1 MDREDINN
9 YNNSEKKLKI
19 EDFVTKIVLGKGS
32 FGKVVLVKKNDNNH
46 FYAMKILKKAKLDK
60 QAQVNKVI
68 VERNILAGIVHP
80 FIIKL
85 YYSF

>member
-1 MDREDINN
+1 
-9 YNNSEKKLKI
+9 
-19 EDFVTKIVLGKGS
+19 VTKIVLGKGS